1 MFWIVFM
8 TLQRTPTPIG
18 RNVKCYY
25 TEHLIKVKKKSSG
38 LLWCTNAVSN
48 LMALI
53 LSLWFQN
60 YQVFVHSETW
70 NNLTIAFE
78 SKF

>member
-25 TEHLIKVKKKSSG
+25 TEHLIKVKKKNLQVYYG
-38 LLWCTNAVSN
+38 AQMLLVT
-48 LMALI
+48 
-53 LSLWFQN
+53 
-60 YQVFVHSETW
+60 
-70 NNLTIAFE
+70 
-78 SKF
+78 